1 MSASAGA
8 TVALWSIEIPARRL
22 SFMSANTEELVMPQE
37 KKPDHPRPE
46 ETADEDAETVDKPP
60 FKPTQNGPGDSP
72 QWPKRFPPKPRR

>member
-1 MSASAGA
+1 
-8 TVALWSIEIPARRL
+8 
-22 SFMSANTEELVMPQE
+22 MPQE